1 MLPQGVGLQPRKAEK
16 KMAKGN
22 SDEFDLGSVVMRIVF
37 SLAIVFLTFNP
48 TGHSYYHWLQ
58 QNLTPIQPV
67 VVIAGILLLGAWL
80 FFIRSTFSSMGTMGV
95 VLLLALFAAIVW
107 WMVRQG
113 WLSTADQSTMA
124 WVVLSCLGLLL
135 GIGMSWAHIRAR
147 ISGQAS
153 VDRVDQ

>member
-1 MLPQGVGLQPRKAEK
+1 
-16 KMAKGN
+16 MAKGN
-22 SDEFDLGSVVMRIVF
+22 SDEFDIGSVILRVVF

-48 TGHSYYHWLQ
+48 TGHSYFHWLQ

-67 VVIAGILLLGAWL
+67 VVIAGI
-80 FFIRSTFSSMGTMGV
+80 
-95 VLLLALFAAIVW
+95 
-107 WMVRQG
+107 
-113 WLSTADQSTMA
+113 
-124 WVVLSCLGLLL
+124 LLL